1 MNYICYRFRTN
12 CFLTAMNKTFRTLWN
27 PSLSTW
33 VAAPETARGHAR
45 TRSVGSACAAAVA
58 VIGLWAG
65 PALAAGGAG
74 GVPADQSIPFY
85 AGSGGSSGQGGA
97 GALNNGSLG
106 ANGGAG
112 GSVSGATST
121 DGAAANT
128 GSFTGAI
135 AGAGGAAGTTN
146 TVVTLGVLL
155 GQSGGAG
162 QSQSSGNGYGGG
174 GGAGYAGLP
183 MAVNV
188 VGTGGSYTGGAG
200 GAGGDGY
207 WAAGGG
213 GAGGNGSTQSS
224 PIGSG
229 LGTSGASI
237 GGAGGKGGDAYSQA
251 GGGGGG
257 GAGLYLSIG
266 SAYAL
271 TNSGT
276 YQGGAGGAGGAELA
290 DPNRTNRSGGGGGEG
305 GYGVVFQGTRASL
318 GNTGVIAGGTGGAG
332 GAGGGGAGGTG
343 APGAGGDGGVGVMV
357 QGAGATITNAGSI
370 TGGNGGVGGSNSN
383 GGASGA
389 NGAGGVGVL
398 GANVDITNSTG
409 GTISG
414 GLGGDGTT
422 RAAAVHFT
430 GGTNSLTLSGGSLVG
445 AVAID
450 GAATATIR
458 AGSANQSAGNALTLG
473 GAGTFD
479 TNGNDMTWSG
489 AISGGALLTKTG
501 SGALTLSGNN
511 TYTGGTALKQGRL
524 NVGSNTALG
533 TGELAMGDG
542 TTLGFAANG
551 LTIGNA
557 IRLTGTQDP
566 VVDTGAF
573 DATVAGAITG
583 AGFLTKQGTGAL
595 TLTGANSYTGATNVA
610 AGTLRAGAAGT
621 FSAVSAY
628 NVAAGATLD
637 LAGYSQTVQSV
648 TNAGTVSL
656 VGTVPGTTLTVTGP
670 WVGNG
675 GTLRVGTTLGTD
687 GSATDRLVLRGAT
700 AIASGTTGVLVTN
713 LGGLGGQT
721 TGNGIEIISTE
732 NGGSIQSGAF
742 ALAAPVAAGAYQY
755 RLDTT
760 SKAAYL
766 SNTVAVV
773 PPAVVPPVVVPPATS
788 QTLPATPAA
797 AVVPMYRAEVP
808 LFAALPAQL
817 RQADTAML
825 GNMHQRIG
833 DTDVVAGGATQP
845 PAAGQ
850 RRAWGRVISTDMDIR
865 QEGTVSPSS
874 EGRLNGFQVGTDLWA
889 DGRWRAGVYVGQLDG
904 NVDVTGFARGI
915 SNLAVG
921 YNDLRS
927 QYLGVYGTYMTEGGF
942 YADAVLQGSRHR
954 YTVNPVSALSVD
966 GKGSGF
972 LASLEVGQ
980 AFALAPG
987 WTIEPQLQVAH
998 RQQSLDDTVISGALV
1013 QNDSE
1018 NGWLLRAGVRVKGEI
1033 ATGAGMLQPYARL
1046 NVYHAGS
1053 GTDVARF
1060 IGPAAFTDIS
1070 SRTGYTTTEV
1080 AVGATLQLSAA
1091 TSVYGEL
1098 GQLFDSGGDQRL
1110 KSGVQGS
1117 VGVRVSW

>member
-1 MNYICYRFRTN
+1 
-12 CFLTAMNKTFRTLWN
+12 MNKTFRTLWN

-33 VAAPETARGHAR
+33 VAAPETARGPAR
-45 TRSVGSACAAAVA
+45 TRSVGGACAAAVA

-65 PALAAGGAG
+65 PVLAAGGAG
-74 GVPADQSIPFY
+74 GQPDSTYY
-85 AGSGGSSGQGGA
+85 AGSGGSNGQGGG
-97 GALNNGSLG
+97 GALNDSGSQ
-106 ANGGAG
+106 AHGGAG
-112 GSVSGATST
+112 GSANESTST
-121 DGAAANT
+121 AGANADI
-128 GSFTGAI
+128 GGFFGAI
-135 AGAGGAAGTTN
+135 AGAGGAAGTSP
-146 TVVTLGVLL
+146 
-155 GQSGGAG
+155 GQSGAAG
-162 QSQSSGNGYGGG
+162 ESPGVANAYGGG
-174 GGAGYAGLP
+174 GGAGFVGYALP
-183 MAVNV
+183 SGIPSFSGV
-188 VGTGGSYTGGAG
+188 VAGGSGGN
-200 GAGGDGY
+200 GGDGD

-213 GAGGNGSTQSS
+213 GAGGYGITLFSPLSAWTLDGS
-224 PIGSG
+224 IR
-229 LGTSGASI
+229 
-237 GGAGGKGGDAYSQA
+237 GGAGGKGGDAWSQA
-251 GGGGGG
+251 GGGGSGGGGLFVSIGGAAAPLTNSASIVG
-257 GAGLYLSIG
+257 GAGGAGGSEFPVGAHSNASGGGGGEGGFGVVFAGNRGTLSNNGVI
-266 SAYAL
+266 S
-271 TNSGT
+271 
-276 YQGGAGGAGGAELA
+276 GGAGGAGGA
-290 DPNRTNRSGGGGGEG
+290 GGGER
-305 GYGVVFQGTRASL
+305 T
-318 GNTGVIAGGTGGAG
+318 N
-332 GAGGGGAGGTG
+332 GTG
-343 APGAGGDGGVGVMV
+343 APGGGGDGGVGLWS
-357 QGAGATITNAGSI
+357 QGAGLTVTNAGLI
-370 TGGNGGVGGSNSN
+370 TGGNGGVGGTNSN

-389 NGAGGVGVL
+389 NGAGGAGVL
-398 GANVDITNSTG
+398 GVNVDITNSSG

-422 RAAAVHFT
+422 RADAVHFT
-430 GGTNSLTLSGGSLVG
+430 GGTNSLTLGGGSLVG

-458 AGSANQSAGNALTLG
+458 AGGANQSASSALILG

-489 AISGGALLTKTG
+489 AISGGAGLTKTG
-501 SGALTLSGNN
+501 SGALTLGGDN
-511 TYTGGTALKQGRL
+511 TYSGGTALKQGRL

-533 TGELAMGDG
+533 TGELAMDDG

-566 VVDTGAF
+566 VIDTGAF
-573 DATVAGAITG
+573 NATVAGAITG
-583 AGFLTKQGTGAL
+583 AGFLTKEGTGAL

-610 AGTLRAGAAGT
+610 AGTLRAGAANT
-621 FSAVSAY
+621 FSAASAY
-628 NVAAGATLD
+628 TVAAGATLD
-637 LAGYSQTVQSV
+637 LAGFSQTLQSV
-648 TNAGTVSL
+648 ANAGTVSL
-656 VGTVPGTTLTVTGP
+656 VGAAPGTTLTVTGP

-721 TGNGIEIISTE
+721 TGNGIEIIGTE

-760 SKAAYL
+760 GTAAYL
-766 SNTVAVV
+766 SNTITVV
-773 PPAVVPPVVVPPATS
+773 PPTAAQAPTSTATSTAQAVSVSTPAAVVVP
-788 QTLPATPAA
+788 L
-797 AVVPMYRAEVP
+797 YRAEVP

-817 RQADTAML
+817 RQADAAML

-874 EGRLNGFQVGTDLWA
+874 DGRLNGFQAGTDLWA
-889 DGRWRAGVYVGQLDG
+889 DGRWRAGVYAGQLDG
-904 NVDVTGFARGI
+904 NVDVTGFASGI
-915 SNLAVG
+915 GNLAVG
-921 YNDLRS
+921 HNDLRS
-927 QYLGVYGTYMTEGGF
+927 QYLGVYGTYMSEAGF

-980 AFALAPG
+980 AFAIAPG
-987 WTIEPQLQVAH
+987 WAIEPQLQVAH
-998 RQQSLDDTVISGALV
+998 RQLSLDDTVISGALV
-1013 QNDSE
+1013 HNDGE

-1033 ATGAGMLQPYARL
+1033 ATGAGMLQPYARV
-1046 NVYHAGS
+1046 NVYHAAS

-1080 AVGATLQLSAA
+1080 ALGATLQLSAA
-1091 TSVYGEL
+1091 TSVYGEV

-1117 VGVRVSW
+1117 VGLRVNW

>member
-1 MNYICYRFRTN
+1 
-12 CFLTAMNKTFRTLWN
+12 MNKTFRTLWN

-33 VAAPETARGHAR
+33 IAAPETARGHAR

-58 VIGLWAG
+58 VIGLWGG

-74 GVPADQSIPFY
+74 GAAIGSNQTYY
-85 AGSGGSSGQGGA
+85 AGNGGSSGQGGG
-97 GALNNGSLG
+97 GALNDLGSG
-106 ANGGAG
+106 AHGGAG
-112 GSVSGATST
+112 GSANESTST
-121 DGAAANT
+121 AGASAVIGLAP
-128 GSFTGAI
+128 GGI
-135 AGAGGAAGTTN
+135 AGAGGAAGASF
-146 TVVTLGVLL
+146 
-155 GQSGGAG
+155 GQSGAPG
-162 QSQSSGNGYGGG
+162 QSQAVANGYGGG
-174 GGAGYAGLP
+174 GGAGFVGDQLP
-183 MAVNV
+183 TGISSVFGAI
-188 VGTGGSYTGGAG
+188 TGGNGGN
-200 GAGGDGY
+200 GGDGD

-213 GAGGNGSTQSS
+213 GAGGYGATVFSPSFAWSVTGSLT
-224 PIGSG
+224 
-229 LGTSGASI
+229 
-237 GGAGGKGGDAYSQA
+237 GGAGGKGGDTWSQA
-251 GGGGGG
+251 GGGGSGGGGLFMSVGNAAAPLSVSGRIVG
-257 GAGLYLSIG
+257 GAGGAGGSEFAVGAHGNATGGGGGEGGFGVVFAGNRGTLSIG
-266 SAYAL
+266 AAGVVS
-271 TNSGT
+271 
-276 YQGGAGGAGGAELA
+276 GGAGGAGGA
-290 DPNRTNRSGGGGGEG
+290 GGGE
-305 GYGVVFQGTRASL
+305 RADGS
-318 GNTGVIAGGTGGAG
+318 
-332 GAGGGGAGGTG
+332 G
-343 APGAGGDGGVGVMV
+343 APGAGGDGGVGLRS
-357 QGAGATITNAGSI
+357 QGAGLSVTNAGLI
-370 TGGNGGVGGSNSN
+370 TGGNGGVGGASSNSGPN
-383 GGASGA
+383 GA
-389 NGAGGVGVL
+389 NGVGGVGVL
-398 GANVDITNSTG
+398 GANVDITNTSG

-414 GLGGDGTT
+414 GLGGDGVT
-422 RAAAVHFT
+422 RAAAVQFT
-430 GGTNSLTLSGGSLVG
+430 GGANSLTLSGGALVG

-458 AGSANQSAGNALTLG
+458 AGSTNQSASSALVLG

-479 TNGNDMTWSG
+479 TNGNDMTWAG
-489 AISGGALLTKTG
+489 AISGGAGLTKAG

-533 TGELAMGDG
+533 TGELAMDDG
-542 TTLGFAANG
+542 TTLGFAADG

-566 VVDTGAF
+566 VIDTGAF
-573 DATVAGAITG
+573 NATAAGAITG
-583 AGFLTKQGTGAL
+583 AGFLTKQGTGTL
-595 TLTGANSYTGATNVA
+595 TLTAANNYTGATNVA
-610 AGTLRAGAAGT
+610 AGTLRAGAANT
-621 FSAVSAY
+621 FSAASAHT
-628 NVAAGATLD
+628 VAAGATLD
-637 LAGYSQTVQSV
+637 LAGFSQTVQSV

-656 VGTVPGTTLTVTGP
+656 VGGAPGTTLTVTGP
-670 WVGNG
+670 WIGNG
-675 GTLRVGTTLGTD
+675 GTLRVGTALGTD

-700 AIASGTTGVLVTN
+700 AVASGTTGVLVTN

-721 TGNGIEIISTE
+721 TGKGIEIISTE
-732 NGGSIQSGAF
+732 NGGGIQSGAF
-742 ALAAPVAAGAYQY
+742 ALAAPVAAGAFQY

-760 SKAAYL
+760 GTAAYL
-766 SNTVAVV
+766 SNTITVV
-773 PPAVVPPVVVPPATS
+773 PPAAPTTS
-788 QTLPATPAA
+788 TAQAASLPTAAA
-797 AVVPMYRAEVP
+797 AVVPLYRAEVP

-833 DTDVVAGGATQP
+833 DTDVVAGGAAP
-845 PAAGQ
+845 SAAGQ

-874 EGRLNGFQVGTDLWA
+874 DGRLNGFQAGTDLWA
-889 DGRWRAGVYVGQLDG
+889 DGRWRAGVYAGQLDG
-904 NVDVTGFARGI
+904 NVDVTGFARGV

-927 QYLGVYGTYMTEGGF
+927 QYLGIYGTYMSEGGF

-998 RQQSLDDTVISGALV
+998 RQQSLDDTLISGALV

-1018 NGWLLRAGVRVKGEI
+1018 NGWLLRAGVRVRGEI
-1033 ATGAGMLQPYARL
+1033 ATGAGLLQPYARV
-1046 NVYHAGS
+1046 NIYHAGS

-1060 IGPAAFTDIS
+1060 VGPAAFTDIS

-1117 VGVRVSW
+1117 VGLRVNW